1 MEVVLCNFKKG
12 KTLPQTEAIEMLK
25 RGCDN
30 LVPTDVMQ
38 DHCILLHFW
47 KLACH
52 SKNFI
57 WLKFIEICSIYL
69 IVYFW
74 CVI

>member
-38 DHCILLHFW
+38 DHCILLHF
-47 KLACH
+47 
-52 SKNFI
+52 
-57 WLKFIEICSIYL
+57 
-69 IVYFW
+69 
-74 CVI
+74 